1 VISACRWALAALA
14 LASATCHPYGV
25 CRAPA
30 GNAAL
35 PERLSQTGLW
45 ANAASR
51 TIAKSVLAYRPS
63 FELWADGATKR
74 RWVQLPGGGVI
85 NTDDMDSWAFPV
97 GTKFWKELSIHGR
110 PVETRLLE
118 RVYGGDWL
126 GVAYVWSA
134 DGADAVAAPGGVVD
148 VAGTE
153 HEVPSAGDCH
163 GCHGGRESYVL
174 GFSALQLA
182 HPPASGEINL
192 DGLAA
197 RGMLSRQPHRRFTVS
212 GDEPTREALGYLH
225 ANCGHCHN
233 NRQPRGKECFT
244 PNSFLDLWLQV
255 DRLGSPEETPTYA
268 TAIPRLIVPGAPE
281 ESPLVQ
287 RMERAGPLSPPRMA
301 PLGAG
306 LTDEKAVGLIRHWI
320 AGMKP

>member
-1 VISACRWALAALA
+1 
-14 LASATCHPYGV
+14 
-25 CRAPA
+25 
-30 GNAAL
+30 
-35 PERLSQTGLW
+35 
-45 ANAASR
+45 
-51 TIAKSVLAYRPS
+51 LAYRPS

-74 RWVQLPGGGVI
+74 RWIQLPDGGTI
-85 NTDDMDSWAFPV
+85 NADDMDSWAFPV
-97 GTKFWKELSIHGR
+97 GTKVWKEFSIHGR

-118 RVYGGDWL
+118 HVHGGDWL

-134 DGADAVAAPGGVVD
+134 DGADAVAAPGGVVH

-153 HEVPSAGDCH
+153 HDVPSAGDCH
-163 GCHGGRESYVL
+163 GCHGGRESYIL

-182 HPPASGEINL
+182 HPAASGEINL

-197 RGMLSRQPHRRFTVS
+197 RGMLSRRPPRSFTVS

-233 NRQPRGKECFT
+233 SRQPSGKECFH
-244 PNSFLDLWLQV
+244 PNSSLDLWLQV

-268 TAIPRLIVPGAPE
+268 TTIPRLIVPGAPE

-287 RMERAGPLSPPRMA
+287 RMVGAEFLAPPRMP
-301 PLGAG
+301 PLGTVR
-306 LTDEKAVGLIRHWI
+306 TDEKGVDLIRHWI
-320 AGMKP
+320 AGMKH